1 MLVTGGSGFIG
12 TNVIEE
18 FLRRGDDVCSIDIAD
33 PQIDAHR
40 NVFRKIDIMDRPALE
55 RVFADRVTLADLE
68 PALGRAR
75 HRTALARARE
85 ALGSA
90 LEQLGGAG
98 DAVLTAHHVRQATT
112 ALDELVG
119 AVDIEEVLDRVF
131 ASFCVGK

>member
-1 MLVTGGSGFIG
+1 MIGS
-12 TNVIEE
+12 
-18 FLRRGDDVCSIDIAD
+18 A
-33 PQIDAHR
+33 P
-40 NVFRKIDIMDRPALE
+40 LE
-55 RVFADRVTLADLE
+55 LLE
-68 PALGRAR
+68 PASFRNEPE
-75 HRTALARARE
+75 TDFARAESRERMRE